1 MQVDQENVRLETAN
15 LDDDAEVFGGKS
27 LPLIDTTLSNEEY
40 VNICIKRALKFFNTE
55 SGNNEAKKQ
64 NLGDNKYTKIDTP
77 LILREYPS
85 GALHSELRQIVSGN
99 IKALVPLSRELLTPE
114 PMPGNE

>member
-1 MQVDQENVRLETAN
+1 M
-15 LDDDAEVFGGKS
+15 
-27 LPLIDTTLSNEEY
+27 
-40 VNICIKRALKFFNTE
+40 
-55 SGNNEAKKQ
+55 NEAKKQ

-85 GALHSELRQIVSGN
+85 GSLHSELSQIVSGN